1 MGTAQEVKLLE
12 KIPQKPISDEILSF
26 IQTNEING
34 KYFLLIKNFTRLN
47 DSDISD
53 LMQIN
58 IKTFRAK
65 SKETAPLRSSL
76 LSEHLITLLSLF
88 KHGQEVFGTIDK
100 FNEWLNK
107 NNFIFGK
114 KSPFVYLN
122 TISGI
127 KLVDDRL
134 TGMQY
139 GDNA

>member
-1 MGTAQEVKLLE
+1 MDTLETKLLE
-12 KIPQKPISDEILSF
+12 KIPNKPSSDEIFSF
-26 IQTNEING
+26 IQKNEISG

-47 DSDISD
+47 DDNISS

-58 IKTFRAK
+58 IKTFRSK
-65 SKETAPLRSSL
+65 IKETESIKSSL

-88 KHGQEVFGTIDK
+88 KHGKEVFGTIDK

-107 NNFIFGK
+107 KNFIFNK
-114 KSPFVYLN
+114 KIPIEFLN

-139 GDNA
+139 GDNS

>member
-1 MGTAQEVKLLE
+1 MVATEVKLLE
-12 KIPQKPISDEILSF
+12 KIPQKPSSDEILSF
-26 IQTNEING
+26 IQTNEISG
-34 KYFLLIKNFTRLN
+34 KYFQLIKNFTRLN
-47 DSDISD
+47 DNDISA

-58 IKTFRAK
+58 IKTFRNK
-65 SKETAPLRSSL
+65 SKETVPLRSSL

-88 KHGQEVFGTIDK
+88 KHGKEVFGTIDK

-107 NNFIFGK
+107 KNFMFGK
-114 KSPFVYLN
+114 KPPIEYLN

-134 TGMQY
+134 TGMEY

>member
-1 MGTAQEVKLLE
+1 MGTQEIKLLE
-12 KIPQKPISDEILSF
+12 KIPEKPNSDDILSF
-26 IQTNEING
+26 IQLNRING
-34 KYFLLIKNFTRLN
+34 KYFQLIKNFTKLN
-47 DSDISD
+47 DNDISS

-65 SKETAPLRSSL
+65 SKETEPLKSSL
-76 LSEHLITLLSLF
+76 LSEYLITLISLF

-107 NNFIFGK
+107 NHFFFNK
-114 KSPFVYLN
+114 KPPINYLN
-122 TISGI
+122 TIAGI
-127 KLVDDRL
+127 KFVDDRL